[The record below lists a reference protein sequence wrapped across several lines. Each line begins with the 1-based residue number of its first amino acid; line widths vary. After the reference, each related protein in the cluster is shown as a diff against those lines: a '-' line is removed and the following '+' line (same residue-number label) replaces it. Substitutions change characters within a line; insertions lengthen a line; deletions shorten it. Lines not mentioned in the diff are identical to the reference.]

1 MLNKAKQQLREVR
14 ASSINEVIGEREG
27 RRKVI
32 LESRIELLTQNNWVF
47 SSIEL
52 VQRWDWR
59 EWFDWEYFQYN
70 FFRIVLLK
78 IRI

>member
-47 SSIEL
+47 LVPLNECKDEIGGSDLIENIFYITSSE
-52 VQRWDWR
+52 
-59 EWFDWEYFQYN
+59 
-70 FFRIVLLK
+70 
-78 IRI
+78 